1 MSYSKSVE
9 QTAAV
14 AAALTELGVC
24 PGERVLIMLPD
35 GPGFAEAFAGTI
47 KHQAVP
53 LPVNPLLGADDIV
66 AAATA
71 AGAQLL
77 LASAEQVE
85 TLTDLGI
92 GSSIPIDGPQSRW
105 AALLRL
111 CLLHDKSRR
120 PADSAA
126 GRGTRSARRHVR
138 Y

>member
-1 MSYSKSVE
+1 MTYSKSVE

-53 LPVNPLLGADDIV
+53 LPVNPLLAADDIV

-85 TLTDLGI
+85 ALTDLGI
-92 GSSIPIDGPQSRW
+92 GPPIPIDGPQSPW
-105 AALLRL
+105 AAMLRL
-111 CLLHDKSRR
+111 CLLQDKS
-120 PADSAA
+120 
-126 GRGTRSARRHVR
+126 TRHG
-138 Y
+138 